1 MLHFLFSSSIS
12 ESFLT
17 VKGAALF
24 LPRGNSPTQNSA
36 PRISQRRNKHTG
48 KPSYLQRPHKQQLHH
63 LPKLPLTPFF
73 TPNLTNE
80 LWKNLRLKSTVCLQ
94 MDIPLQ
100 HHGSRLALI
109 SVKLFH
115 NRADKLSSGEL
126 VCWIG
131 KKTPKN
137 ILISHRQNGST
148 REMTLSIWC
157 RLILWKCFCPGD
169 LQKHLQ
175 TMFTVLRPEDTI
187 RLVSNKHT

>member
-73 TPNLTNE
+73 TPNFTNE
-80 LWKNLRLKSTVCLQ
+80 LCTVCFQ

-100 HHGSRLALI
+100 HHGSRLALF

-131 KKTPKN
+131 KKP
-137 ILISHRQNGST
+137 
-148 REMTLSIWC
+148 
-157 RLILWKCFCPGD
+157 
-169 LQKHLQ
+169 QKHLNKSQ
-175 TMFTVLRPEDTI
+175 TKRIHTGNDTSYLMSYHTLKMFLSR
-187 RLVSNKHT
+187 